1 MTPKELCEYIIDGNV
16 FDECPSG
23 ESSYAELGRYT
34 WPGRYAH
41 LVMLAKLA
49 LQSLNCT
56 CSKCSGFDVEQYYK
70 D

>member
-1 MTPKELCEYIIDGNV
+1 MTPKELCEYIIDGKI

-34 WPGRYAH
+34 WPRRHAH

-49 LQSLNCT
+49 LLSFKKTSETTQP
-56 CSKCSGFDVEQYYK
+56 KP
-70 D
+70 